1 MDVFI
6 VNFEQISDLFLV
18 FFIIDFVKVNV
29 SWEYRRT
36 HPGKFAKEKLLLD
49 KN

>member
-18 FFIIDFVKVNV
+18 IFNIDFVKVNV
-29 SWEYRRT
+29 SWEYRGT
-36 HPGKFAKEKLLLD
+36 HPGKFAKEKLLLE